1 MVWTAVVTGALG
13 LLFTGGGSGEGENK
27 GGLNLRSIIW
37 LVVALIALTL
47 LAQIWLSVTDTTL
60 IDLIGA
66 DEWFVTR
73 FIKTGVEGVQ
83 TGLRGW
89 GALFTGIAGAGAS
102 LFKRN

>member
-1 MVWTAVVTGALG
+1 MVWGAVVTGALG
-13 LLFTGGGSGEGENK
+13 LLFTRGGNSEGESR
-27 GGLNLRSIIW
+27 GGLNIRSLIW
-37 LVVALIALTL
+37 LIVALIALTL

-60 IDLIGA
+60 IELIGA
-66 DEWFVTR
+66 DDWFVTR
-73 FIKTGVEGVQ
+73 FIKTGVEGVE